1 MAVTNVS
8 LSDAVSAWVTKTNT
22 IASDLGDRATLETTA
37 SGNLVAAINE
47 IHGKALDTDS
57 ASTRLLFTGN
67 KGLSYNSTS
76 GEFNI
81 DSNNVISFID
91 SDYIQA
97 RQAPGTDSSATIALI
112 NANSLDSSRGL
123 AHVKSSLG
131 ITGGKFADTTTINFD
146 SSGPRMSIQ
155 SNSITSALFNSAVTL
170 TIFDSAGSSL
180 KVLRSPGS

>member
-47 IHGKALDTDS
+47 IHGKVLDTDS
-57 ASTRLLFTGN
+57 ASTRLLLTGN

-81 DSNNVISFID
+81 DSANVKTMISVTDAGGYGSLAYNNSTGVLTYNGPSIADVRMNFLGAGAVDYDSASGVISLV
-91 SDYIQA
+91 A
-97 RQAPGTDSSATIALI
+97 LTSSHF
-112 NANSLDSSRGL
+112 SS
-123 AHVKSSLG
+123 
-131 ITGGKFADTTTINFD
+131 
-146 SSGPRMSIQ
+146 P
-155 SNSITSALFNSAVTL
+155 VTL
-170 TIFDSAGSSL
+170 TIYDSGGSAL

>member
-22 IASDLGDRATLETTA
+22 IASDLGDRAALETTA

-57 ASTRLLFTGN
+57 ASTRLLLTGN

-81 DSNNVISFID
+81 DS
-91 SDYIQA
+91 
-97 RQAPGTDSSATIALI
+97 T
-112 NANSLDSSRGL
+112 NSLP
-123 AHVKSSLG
+123 
-131 ITGGKFADTTTINFD
+131 FCF
-146 SSGPRMSIQ
+146 
-155 SNSITSALFNSAVTL
+155 
-170 TIFDSAGSSL
+170 
-180 KVLRSPGS
+180 

>member
-22 IASDLGDRATLETTA
+22 IASDLGDRAALETTA

-57 ASTRLLFTGN
+57 ASTRLLFSGN
-67 KGLSYNSTS
+67 KGLSYNSTT
-76 GEFNI
+76 GQFNV
-81 DSNNVISFID
+81 DSNNIIAMVENSLKLLD
-91 SDYIQA
+91 SD
-97 RQAPGTDSSATIALI
+97 RLKSLI
-112 NANSLDSSRGL
+112 GL
-123 AHVKSSLG
+123 HPTTS
-131 ITGGKFADTTTINFD
+131 GKFSDTATINFD

-155 SNSITSALFNSAVTL
+155 NSCITSSLFNSPVTL
-170 TIFDSAGSSL
+170 TIYDSGGSAL

>member
-57 ASTRLLFTGN
+57 ASTRLLLTGN

-81 DSNNVISFID
+81 DSTNIVSFTRAAISVTDAGGYGSLAYNNSTGVLTFNGPSIADVRMNFLGAGAVDYDSASGVISLV
-91 SDYIQA
+91 A
-97 RQAPGTDSSATIALI
+97 LTSSHF
-112 NANSLDSSRGL
+112 SS
-123 AHVKSSLG
+123 
-131 ITGGKFADTTTINFD
+131 
-146 SSGPRMSIQ
+146 P
-155 SNSITSALFNSAVTL
+155 VTL
-170 TIFDSAGSSL
+170 TIYDSGGSAL